1 MKRGK
6 IFDFDTPAF
15 FSIINNSLFSHKKT
29 MGIFS
34 NIKLNFVSLPD
45 WGWNIEQEY
54 KDIKLWINPE
64 KTVALSLCRFK
75 KEPAFPTIKNIDL
88 LRKYYRLGICRSGG
102 GIIEVNVIDLKGLQA
117 IRTIFKAPQDT
128 EGVIYIASL
137 TLPFRKSS
145 YVIKIEAPEISNIG
159 KRDSEIAGKLIRENV
174 ITVHETGSENWVGDP
189 YDPNFNVGLLMN
201 RSEEPIY
208 DKAFP
213 EHPLSLVR
221 THLEQIETGICFND
235 KIRKIKKFEK

>member
-1 MKRGK
+1 
-6 IFDFDTPAF
+6 
-15 FSIINNSLFSHKKT
+15 

-34 NIKLNFVSLPD
+34 NNKLNYVSLPHR
-45 WGWNIEQEY
+45 GWNIEQEY

-64 KTVALSLCRFK
+64 KTIALSLSRFN

-88 LRKYYRLGICRSGG
+88 LRKYYRLGICKSGG
-102 GIIEVNVIDLKGLQA
+102 GIIAVDVIDLKGLQA

-159 KRDSEIAGKLIRENV
+159 KRDTDIADKLIKENV
-174 ITVHETGSENWVGDP
+174 ITFNETGSENWVCDP
-189 YDPNFNVGLLMN
+189 YDSTFNVGLLMN
-201 RSEEPIY
+201 RSEEPMY
-208 DKAFP
+208 DKDFP

-221 THLEQIETGICFND
+221 AQLEQIESGICFND
-235 KIRKIKKFEK
+235 KIRKNKKFEK